1 MKLET
6 ITSKFKEMFSSMKT
20 NKVSYIDIDK
30 INVDKE
36 FESIFL
42 QKEADVQK
50 LKDSMAKNGFDP
62 NFPVILA
69 KGVPEVD
76 DKTIVEGHSRLK
88 AARQLNI
95 TRIPY
100 VEKQFSS
107 REEIISFIYRIQVA
121 RRNLTE
127 QEQLLYIQKMTAMK
141 NENGKQVKTD
151 QQIADDLDIS
161 RRQVSKLKEVQ
172 KKSDSATLESFMAG
186 QISLNAAY
194 NKMKSEEVSEDKED
208 TTTSSV
214 EANTIPKPP
223 KKTYQDGYSAGI
235 RYALQELS
243 AGKTA
248 EQLLSELAE

>member
-1 MKLET
+1 MKVEK
-6 ITSKFKEMFSSMKT
+6 ITSKLKEVFSSMKT

-30 INVDKE
+30 IIIDKE

-50 LKDSMAKNGFDP
+50 LKESMAKNNFDP

-88 AARQLNI
+88 AARQLHIN
-95 TRIPY
+95 RIPY

-127 QEQLLYIQKMTAMK
+127 QEQLIYIQKMMAMK
-141 NENGKQVKTD
+141 NENGKQLKTD

-161 RRQVSKLKEVQ
+161 RRQLAKLKELQ
-172 KKSDSATLESFMAG
+172 RKSDSAALESFMAG

-194 NKMKSEEVSEDKED
+194 NKMKSEEVSEAKEN
-208 TTTSSV
+208 TSTFEKS
-214 EANTIPKPP
+214 NLTPKPA
-223 KKTYQDGYSAGI
+223 KKTYKEGYAAGI

-243 AGKTA
+243 AGKTS